1 MIQLA
6 KSSLGDWI
14 CLIQVDEMKNCYI
27 LSATT
32 KKRYKTKKPW
42 IKDFINQSIK
52 NKTNQGK
59 KSRLFRLIFLGKSF
73 FFEIQSFLYSPLHT
87 SHPHSP
93 VTILTL
99 LYIPFLCEKVKIF
112 FVVDPIR
119 IESWFDLLWWFYYPH
134 THTHTLAKNI

>member
-52 NKTNQGK
+52 NQKQIKVK
-59 KSRLFRLIFLGKSF
+59 KADYFDF
-73 FFEIQSFLYSPLHT
+73 FFGVNLFFWNTIVSLFTFTHITSSFTCHYFNSPI
-87 SHPHSP
+87 HPLFVWKGKNFFCCWSDSNWILIRFIMMILLP
-93 VTILTL
+93 TI
-99 LYIPFLCEKVKIF
+99 
-112 FVVDPIR
+112 
-119 IESWFDLLWWFYYPH
+119 
-134 THTHTLAKNI
+134 HTLAKKI